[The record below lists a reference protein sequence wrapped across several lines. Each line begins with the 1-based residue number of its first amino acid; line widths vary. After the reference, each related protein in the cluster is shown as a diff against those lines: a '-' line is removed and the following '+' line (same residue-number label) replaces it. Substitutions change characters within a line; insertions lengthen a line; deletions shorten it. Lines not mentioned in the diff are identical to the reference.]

1 MRPWLWHAW
10 HAERHNDSVRKAY
23 LDTRILRTRQ
33 AIYVQR
39 NIEAL
44 SCNHCWSGK
53 AISITHSECE
63 FVALGIQ
70 HAIRMRCIAI
80 CTFLGSTI
88 FSKVSHKRRHFPKKK
103 NLVLNIK
110 YVFFIFCISFVW
122 KILVLRSTG
131 QDIVINVYWSS
142 CKISIIIV
150 RFLRNFSFLDRF
162 SKSTELSD
170 FMKTRLTV
178 SMLFHADRR
187 TDRHDEANSR
197 FSQFHEPTWKWIVA
211 SWGVGDT
218 VNI

>member
-1 MRPWLWHAW
+1 MYYIFWVSVCSLRYPARNAHAHHLWPVQLYNIFTH
-10 HAERHNDSVRKAY
+10 Y
-23 LDTRILRTRQ
+23 LI
-33 AIYVQR
+33 
-39 NIEAL
+39 N
-44 SCNHCWSGK
+44 G
-53 AISITHSECE
+53 
-63 FVALGIQ
+63 
-70 HAIRMRCIAI
+70 
-80 CTFLGSTI
+80 TI
-88 FSKVSHKRRHFPKKK
+88 FEKKK
-103 NLVLNIK
+103 KFLNIK

-122 KILVLRSTG
+122 KILVLRRTG
-131 QDIVINVYWSS
+131 QDIVINVYWSP

-178 SMLFHADRR
+178 SMLFHADIR

-197 FSQFHEPTWKWIVA
+197 FSQFHEPTWKWTVA